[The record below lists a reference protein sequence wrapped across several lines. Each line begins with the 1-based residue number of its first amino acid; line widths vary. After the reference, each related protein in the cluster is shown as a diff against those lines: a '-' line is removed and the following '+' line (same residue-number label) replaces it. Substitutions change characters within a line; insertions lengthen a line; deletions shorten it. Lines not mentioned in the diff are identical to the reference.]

1 MTARAAAA
9 SQRRTKD
16 HLDLRAV
23 LIVLACCLCWAG
35 GQVTIKI
42 ANTGIS
48 PVLHAGVRSILA
60 GLLVF
65 GWSYFRGI
73 PMFTRD
79 RTLWPGLLIGVM
91 FSVEFMLLFWG
102 LSFTTASRGVVFLYC
117 APFVVATGAHFF
129 IPGDRLT
136 LLKALGLVCALG
148 GLLVAVRE
156 SFFGSGAST
165 LVGDMMCFGAAVL
178 WGLVSLV
185 ARTSALHRAPPEK
198 TLLYQL
204 AVSAVLLPPLSLAL
218 GEAGVTNL
226 SGPVVFSIIYHAV
239 PLAFVSFLAWY
250 WLLSTYSPT
259 RIAAFTFLTPV
270 FGVIMGNLILG
281 EALTASLGIAL
292 ALIAFGLTL
301 VNRPTSTP
309 KPANVSP

>member
-1 MTARAAAA
+1 MSVSAAAA
-9 SQRRTKD
+9 SSPRSKD

-23 LIVLACCLCWAG
+23 LIMLACCLCWAG

-60 GLLVF
+60 AALVF
-65 GWSYFRGI
+65 AWSRYRSIPLFR
-73 PMFTRD
+73 RD

-117 APFVVATGAHFF
+117 APFVVAFGAHFL

-136 LLKALGLVCALG
+136 LPKTLGLVAALA

-156 SFFGSGAST
+156 SFFGAGEPT
-165 LVGDMMCFGAAVL
+165 LVGDLMCFGAAVL

-185 ARTSALHRAPPEK
+185 ARTSSLHQAPPEK

-204 AVSAVLLPPLSLAL
+204 AVSAVLLPIASLAL

-226 SGPVVFSIIYHAV
+226 STPVVLSVLYHAV

-270 FGVIMGNLILG
+270 FGVIMGNIVLG
-281 EALTASLGIAL
+281 EALTLPLCVAL
-292 ALIAFGLTL
+292 TLIAFGIAL
-301 VNRPTSTP
+301 VNRPAPVAKTT
-309 KPANVSP
+309 A

>member
-1 MTARAAAA
+1 MTATAAAG
-9 SQRRTKD
+9 STTRSKD

-23 LIVLACCLCWAG
+23 LIMLACCLCWAG

-48 PVLHAGVRSILA
+48 PVLHAGVRSIFA

-65 GWSYFRGI
+65 AWSHIRGI
-73 PMFTRD
+73 PLFRRD

-117 APFVVATGAHFF
+117 APFVVAFGAHFF

-136 LLKALGLVCALG
+136 LLKTLGLIAALA
-148 GLLVAVRE
+148 GLLVAMRE
-156 SFFGSGAST
+156 SFFGTGEPT
-165 LVGDMMCFGAAVL
+165 LVGDLMCLGGAVL

-185 ARTSALHRAPPEK
+185 ARTSSLQQAPPEK

-204 AVSAVLLPPLSLAL
+204 AISAVLLPILSLAL

-226 SGPVVFSIIYHAV
+226 STPVVLSVLYHAV

-270 FGVIMGNLILG
+270 FGVIMGNVFLG
-281 EALTASLGIAL
+281 EALTLSLWVAL
-292 ALIAFGLTL
+292 ALIAFGIAL
-301 VNRPTSTP
+301 VNRPA
-309 KPANVSP
+309 PAANTKS

>member
-1 MTARAAAA
+1 MNATVAAVPKP
-9 SQRRTKD
+9 QPKD

-23 LIVLACCLCWAG
+23 LIMLGCCLCWAG

-48 PVLHAGVRSILA
+48 PVLHAGVRSIFA
-60 GLLVF
+60 GLLVYA
-65 GWSYFRGI
+65 WSYVRGI

-79 RTLWPGLLIGVM
+79 RTLGPGLLIGVM

-117 APFVVATGAHFF
+117 APFVVAAGAHLF

-136 LLKALGLVCALG
+136 LLKTLGLIAALA

-156 SFFGSGAST
+156 SFFSSGEST
-165 LVGDMMCFGAAVL
+165 LLGDAMCFGAAVL

-185 ARTSALHRAPPEK
+185 ARTSALHKAPPEK

-204 AVSAVLLPPLSLAL
+204 AVSAVLLPIASLAL

-226 SGPVVFSIIYHAV
+226 SGPVVFSIVYHIV

-270 FGVIMGNLILG
+270 FGVIMGNIVLG
-281 EALTASLGIAL
+281 EALTVSLGIAL
-292 ALIAFGLTL
+292 ALIAFGIAL
-301 VNRPTSTP
+301 VNRPAPAP
-309 KPANVSP
+309 K